1 MELSSESSN
10 NINNNIKI
18 EDILTIYKD
27 EFIDLSSLSHKFIKN
42 HTCINISEN
51 IKLLGNLY
59 FFDIWMDTK
68 TQILLLGFPNSP
80 IKSWY
85 KIKKIEELNNFI
97 NYYTN
102 VKKYDETIN
111 IFIDYLDF
119 NNIIKYLYTNKF
131 VKNIS
136 TDLKKLDNNKIDIE
150 LLDNFINEANSNDEF
165 YIKTLYSE
173 SILYFKKTK
182 SHILINIKFQKLL
195 LRNRYELIDKY
206 IPSDINIILN
216 KYNVIKLEDA
226 IINNITT
233 DIIDLCFE
241 LKDKSYLRKLLE
253 IIINNNKDEEIKKY
267 ISIKI
272 SEQEINNIF
281 LKIEKD
287 KIFKSF
293 ENSMDILL
301 QTIYE
306 RTEEYSSNMLY
317 INEKIKTKI
326 IDIITNKI
334 IL

>member
-97 NYYTN
+97 NYFTN

-136 TDLKKLDNNKIDIE
+136 TDLKNLDNNKIDIE

-306 RTEEYSSNMLY
+306 RTKEYSSNMLY